1 METISRVPR
10 WWYSLAFY
18 SENSWQEKVSIYYNT
33 THLIQKE
40 FDRIR
45 FNSQSIGVI
54 VRMIIFS
61 LLFSNEHCSRSICT
75 RGNVYE
81 LFFPLISTRIPT
93 IGLLCDKKD
102 VSLREQY
109 QFGNRCDDS
118 NEKRRWPM
126 CLCRARLSKFLTPLR
141 ASLFILIKA
150 FVTLNLLV
158 LVVSND
164 RLSIEAEQSW
174 PSNEIFPK
182 TMRLKQR
189 FCSNSYY
196 FAINFFCVDL
206 AMKMSLFIR

>member
-1 METISRVPR
+1 MTLR
-10 WWYSLAFY
+10 WRRFLACLGGGTRLLFIVKTVGKKKY
-18 SENSWQEKVSIYYNT
+18 RFIINT
-33 THLIQKE
+33 AHLIQKE

-61 LLFSNEHCSRSICT
+61 LLSSNKRCSRSICT
-75 RGNVYE
+75 NRGNVYE
-81 LFFPLISTRIPT
+81 LFFRLISTRIPT

-102 VSLREQY
+102 VSLREY
-109 QFGNRCDDS
+109 QSGNRCDDS

-182 TMRLKQR
+182 TMRLK
-189 FCSNSYY
+189 
-196 FAINFFCVDL
+196 
-206 AMKMSLFIR
+206 